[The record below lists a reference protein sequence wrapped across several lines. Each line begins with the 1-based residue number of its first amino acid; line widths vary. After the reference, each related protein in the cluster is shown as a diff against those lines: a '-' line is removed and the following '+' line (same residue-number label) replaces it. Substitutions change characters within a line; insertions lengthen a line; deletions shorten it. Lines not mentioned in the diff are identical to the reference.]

1 MCLATLGNAIHN
13 AHWGAIHFLGILPN
27 PCLFPKVPGTGDRA
41 MMELKCC
48 SQHLPCGSCMWVQE
62 EALPVRGSGTEGR
75 GRFLAIPAASLPMTA
90 SSISGVLR
98 HPHSLQSCGSP
109 RALESHR
116 VPGAL
121 CLDLHWLSVTS
132 VLALDKTPARSPRRV
147 LVIRQPGSTR
157 QTAWVSC
164 HYGRGF
170 MPCHFFPLSLNG
182 YDD

>member
-48 SQHLPCGSCMWVQE
+48 SQHLPCSSCMWVQE
-62 EALPVRGSGTEGR
+62 EALPVRGSGMEGR
-75 GRFLAIPAASLPMTA
+75 GRFLVISAASLPMTA
-90 SSISGVLR
+90 SSISRVLR

-121 CLDLHWLSVTS
+121 CLGPALAVCYFCTGLGQNSSPFTQKGAGHQAAWLYQADSMGLLPLWKRLH
-132 VLALDKTPARSPRRV
+132 A
-147 LVIRQPGSTR
+147 
-157 QTAWVSC
+157 
-164 HYGRGF
+164 
-170 MPCHFFPLSLNG
+170 LSLLPHVTQWLR
-182 YDD
+182 